1 MNKSILLGLMILS
14 VQFLSA
20 QTKENEFNDSDIVF
34 TSAQISPKFTEGTNG
49 WRDFLVNNLN
59 TTVPAKNGARAGK
72 YTVIISY
79 VVDKDGNVKN
89 VSANNNPG
97 YGMAEEAIRIIKNSP
112 KWIPASQNGY
122 QVAFR
127 SRQAIT
133 FVVGETS
140 ATEGNVY
147 GNRKFPSVQIE
158 AEFPGG
164 RDGWKNY
171 LERNLNISVAS
182 SNGAPPGR
190 YSVTIDFLVANDGH
204 IVEANALNN
213 PGYGTAE
220 EALRMLKR
228 SPNWKPAVQNGVNVA
243 YRGRQVITFVVS
255 NQ

>member
-1 MNKSILLGLMILS
+1 MILS

-20 QTKENEFNDSDIVF
+20 QTKENELNDSDIVF

-49 WRDFLVNNLN
+49 WRDYLVNNLN
-59 TTVPAKNGARAGK
+59 TTVPAKNGARTGK
-72 YTVIISY
+72 YTVIISF
-79 VVDKDGNVKN
+79 VVDKNGNVKS
-89 VSANNNPG
+89 VSANNSPG

-122 QVAFR
+122 NVAFQC
-127 SRQAIT
+127 RQAIS

-140 ATEGNVY
+140 ASGGNVY
-147 GNRKFPSVQIE
+147 GERTFTSVQIE

-171 LERNLNISVAS
+171 LERNLNSNLPS

-190 YSVTIDFLVANDGH
+190 YTVNLDFLVASDGH
-204 IVEANALNN
+204 IVEVNALNN
-213 PGYGTAE
+213 PGFGTAE
-220 EALRMLKR
+220 EAIRILKR

-243 YRGRQVITFVVS
+243 YRGRQSITFVVS
-255 NQ
+255 K